1 MAAIKRLSILFVCLC
16 GGLPPARGDDRLAES
31 ERRAVDFL
39 AREAAAWPAENKC
52 YSCHNNGDAARA
64 VYAAIKLG
72 YESPRAR
79 FRETTD
85 WLSRPGEWRRAETP
99 PEFRDDRLSA
109 VQFSAALVSAIDAA
123 CIQDRQTL
131 IAAAELTAAEQDADG
146 SWHVDESGQAG
157 SPVTYGRALATW
169 SARRTLLATGA
180 AKFHDAAAKAGDWL
194 RAHEARTTPDAAAA
208 LLALADARDAAAVE
222 RRQQAFETLR
232 RARTGEGGWGPYP
245 RSPAEVF
252 DTAVAL
258 LALAAQE
265 RTAETDAMLLA
276 GRKYLLD
283 EQLDDG
289 SWIETTRPS
298 GARSYAQ
305 RLSTSGW
312 ATLALLATRR

>member
-1 MAAIKRLSILFVCLC
+1 MRSLSITFVAALC
-16 GGLPPARGDDRLAES
+16 GLATARGDERLAEP

-52 YSCHNNGDAARA
+52 FSCHNNGDAARA
-64 VYAAIKLG
+64 VYAAVKLG

-79 FRETTD
+79 LRETTD
-85 WLSRPGEWRRAETP
+85 WLSRPGEWRRTETP
-99 PEFRDDRLSA
+99 AEFRDDRLSA
-109 VQFSAALVSAIDAA
+109 IQFSAALVSAVDAD
-123 CIQDRQTL
+123 CIKDRRAL
-131 IAAAELTAAEQDADG
+131 AAAADLAAAEQDADG

-169 SARRTLLATGA
+169 SARRTLLAADEARFRG
-180 AKFHDAAAKAGDWL
+180 AAAKADAWL
-194 RAHEARTTPDAAAA
+194 RGHEARTTPDAAAA

-222 RRQQAFETLR
+222 RRKQALGTLR
-232 RARTGEGGWGPYP
+232 LSRTGEGGWGPYP

-258 LALAAQE
+258 LALAAQQ
-265 RTAETDAMLLA
+265 RAAETDALLAA
-276 GRKYLLD
+276 GRKFLLA

-289 SWIETTRPS
+289 SWVETTRPS